1 MYITARKTKTKK
13 KETTK
18 KLPHI
23 YVPKQLTDAEKIPQ
37 VNTLA
42 HLNCM
47 RAPFAATGYPEK
59 ASLLSLPV
67 G

>member
-1 MYITARKTKTKK
+1 MYITARKTKTKR

-42 HLNCM
+42 HFNCM
-47 RAPFAATGYPEK
+47 
-59 ASLLSLPV
+59 
-67 G
+67 